1 MDPLTKARAHLRARA
16 LWAGM
21 IALVGL
27 AFGVSAPSPPERT
40 TEGVAAMLGA
50 AAGGEV
56 RPDDFVW
63 EARGGFL
70 ADAFLGRRVLFLAR
84 RGGSAG
90 ADLYRAR
97 VRLTRAGRPLRLEA
111 LRNLTQSPLGDEHDL
126 IAQGHHA
133 AYVTSA
139 FGAVQGASRLLD
151 LDGDVEERRLVVRA
165 PRGRDRGLDRDGR
178 HAAASAAP
186 RSRSGAPPAEA

>member
-1 MDPLTKARAHLRARA
+1 
-16 LWAGM
+16 
-21 IALVGL
+21 
-27 AFGVSAPSPPERT
+27 RT
-40 TEGVAAMLGA
+40 AEGVAAMLGA
-50 AAGGEV
+50 AGGGEV

-84 RGGSAG
+84 HGGA

-97 VRLTRAGRPLRLEA
+97 VRLTRGGRPVSLSA
-111 LRNLTQSPLGDEHDL
+111 LRNLTRSPLGDEHDL

-139 FGAVQGASRLLD
+139 LGAVQGITLLD
-151 LDGDVEERRLVVRA
+151 LDGEARERRPWSERV
-165 PRGRDRGLDRDGR
+165 
-178 HAAASAAP
+178 AAAVEGWLTTGSTAGIG
-186 RSRSGAPPAEA
+186 RTEITFGAPPA